1 MEKNDIL
8 ELLKQHENNHIEYKK
23 SENELTRDFW
33 ETYSAF
39 ANTQGGY
46 ILLGVSED
54 KNRNPKITG
63 VASPDK
69 IITDLVT
76 LASNKTKVNLDL
88 LTSANIKT
96 FDFDGKKIIAV
107 YIPEAPIQQ
116 KPIYLH
122 NTLANSYLRKHDAD
136 VKVSVDELSALIRNH
151 SDSLDTEL
159 LSGYSMDD
167 LDLESIVKYQAILQ
181 NRNPNRQFIGMDP
194 FDFLTEIGVFR
205 YDYADNRKLKLTLGG
220 LLFFGKYNAIVS
232 KLPHY
237 HVDFFDKRGANE
249 RWADRIS
256 AGDLDF
262 PDMNLFNY
270 YTIVFEKLLAS
281 IDRPFELDARMARK
295 SYAELNVA
303 LREMFVNM
311 IVHADYLSNSTSLIV
326 EIHNPYYLFTNPGIM
341 KIPAESFFK
350 IAQSKPRNNI
360 LVLLFTRMGASEHA
374 GTGSQ
379 KILNVVTKNKFKE
392 PEIYTSL
399 EKTIFKLWI
408 ATLADVTPDLTEL
421 ERKIYVFMSEE
432 ADNRHVYLSS
442 KEILTE
448 FSQESPTRVKKSIRN
463 LVKKELLDTIGGN
476 RNRKYAIKLTS
487 LEVIKSIDDIS
498 KEIKNNF

>member
-8 ELLKQHENNHIEYKK
+8 ELLKHHENAYIEYKK

-54 KNRNPKITG
+54 KDRNPKITG
-63 VASPDK
+63 VTSPEK
-69 IITDLVT
+69 ITTNLVT

-88 LTSANIKT
+88 LTSDNIKI

-107 YIPEAPIQQ
+107 YVPEAPIQQ
-116 KPIYLH
+116 KPIYLN

-136 VKVSVDELSALIRNH
+136 IKVSVDELSALVRNR

-167 LDLESIVKYQAILQ
+167 LDLESIVKYQAMLQ
-181 NRNPNRQFIGMDP
+181 TRNPSRRFVGMDP
-194 FDFLTEIGVFR
+194 FEFLTEIGVFQ
-205 YDYADNRKLKLTLGG
+205 YDRTDNRQLKLTLGG
-220 LLFFGKYNAIVS
+220 LLFFGKYNAITS
-232 KLPHY
+232 RLPHY
-237 HVDFFDKRGANE
+237 HVDFFDKRGTNE

-281 IDRPFELDARMARK
+281 IDRPFELDARMVRK

-326 EIHNPYYLFTNPGIM
+326 EIHNPYYIFINPGIM
-341 KIPAESFFK
+341 KISAESFFK
-350 IAQSKPRNNI
+350 VSQSKPRNNI
-360 LVLLFTRMGASEHA
+360 LVRLFTRMGASEHA

-379 KILNVVTKNKFKE
+379 KILDVVVKNKFIE
-392 PEIYTSL
+392 PEITTSL

-408 ATLADVTPDLTEL
+408 ATLVDIAPNLTDL
-421 ERKIYVFMSEE
+421 ERNIYSFIFNER
-432 ADNRHVYLSS
+432 DNGNIFLSTKDIIS
-442 KEILTE
+442 ALP
-448 FSQESPTRVKKSIRN
+448 QESPTKIKKSIRE
-463 LVKKELLDTIGGN
+463 LVQKNFIQKIGGN
-476 RNRKYAIKLTS
+476 RNRTYSIAPTS
-487 LEVIKSIDDIS
+487 LEVIKSIDDMS
-498 KEIKNNF
+498 QTIKNNF